1 MDFLD
6 PRKRRTNKIRLIIGY
21 VLVAIAIGLGT
32 VILVYDAYGYGI
44 NAKTGDI
51 IQNGLLFVDS
61 KPGGAN
67 IYLNGRSQ
75 NANTSARL
83 ILPAADYKLT
93 LKKDGYRDWQR
104 VFTLTEHSIA
114 RYVYPFLFPAKPA
127 PKTLK
132 TYPGSPGLVSVSPN
146 RQVLLVQAA
155 ATSTASINFD
165 QYDTNDIKQPVKPLA
180 LPDSLLVSPF
190 KAGDSLVEIEWATDN
205 DHLLFQHVYP
215 GGSEFIIFD
224 RQTPSSSVNINKL
237 FGVSPSQVALR
248 NKKVDQV
255 YVFNQATGDLQVGD
269 IGKAVLAT
277 PIIKN
282 AVAFKSYGADL
293 ITYITQGSTPGQ
305 AAARIWDNG
314 KTYSLSEFSA
324 GSKYLVDAAQ
334 FQGHWYYVAG
344 SDASD
349 RLNIYKDPLDSLKD
363 PALKKAVPIVALRIP
378 GATNVSFSTNTRFIG
393 AEAGQKF
400 AVYDIEGQ
408 ASYNYTSLAPFG
420 GPAHWMDGHRWLN
433 VSGGNVF
440 VMDYDNVN
448 QQSVVP
454 TSLAKGG
461 YFDQDYN
468 QLFTTVPAAG
478 GDSFALQVTD
488 MRAGTDLP
496 KQ

>member
-6 PRKRRTNKIRLIIGY
+6 PRKRRTNKIRLIVGY
-21 VLVAIAIGLGT
+21 VLIAIAIGLGT

-114 RYVYPFLFPAKPA
+114 RYVYPFLFPTKAM

-132 TYPGSPGLVSVSPN
+132 TYPGSQGLISQSPD

-155 ATSTASINFD
+155 ATASSAINFD

-180 LPDSLLVSPF
+180 LPDSVLTVSW
-190 KAGDSLVEIEWATDN
+190 KTGDSLVEVEWATDN
-205 DHLLFQHVYP
+205 NHLLLQHTYP

-224 RQTPSSSVNINKL
+224 RQTPASSVNVNKL
-237 FGVSPSQVALR
+237 LGVSPSQVALR
-248 NKKVDQV
+248 NKKIDQI
-255 YVFNQATGDLQVGD
+255 YIFNQATGNLQVGD
-269 IGKAVLAT
+269 IGKAALAT

-293 ITYITQGSTPGQ
+293 ITYVTQSTTPGQ
-305 AAARIWDNG
+305 AAVRIWDNG
-314 KTYSLSEFSA
+314 KTYPLSEFSA
-324 GSKYLVDAAQ
+324 GGKYLIDAAQ
-334 FQGHWYYVAG
+334 FQNHWYYVTG
-344 SDASD
+344 SDTLD
-349 RLNIYKDPLDSLKD
+349 RLNIYMDPLDSLKD
-363 PALKKAVPIVALRIP
+363 PVIKKAVPMVALRIS
-378 GATNVSFSTNTRFIG
+378 GATNVSFSSNTRFIG

-400 AVYDIEGQ
+400 AVYDVEGQ
-408 ASYNYTSLAPFG
+408 ASYSYTASAPFTAT
-420 GPAHWMDGHRWLN
+420 AHWMDGHRWLN

-448 QQSVVP
+448 QQSLVP
-454 TSLAKGG
+454 TSLVKGG
-461 YFDQDYN
+461 YFDRDYN
-468 QLFTTVPAAG
+468 QLFTTVPAVAG
-478 GDSFALQVTD
+478 AFSLQVTD